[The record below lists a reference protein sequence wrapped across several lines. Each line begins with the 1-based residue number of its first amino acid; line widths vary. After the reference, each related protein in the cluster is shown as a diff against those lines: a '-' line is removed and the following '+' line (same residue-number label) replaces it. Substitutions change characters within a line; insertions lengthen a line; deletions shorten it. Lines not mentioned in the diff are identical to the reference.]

1 MTTGFKWI
9 QGNNSIS
16 VLSTEIIWR
25 DNFKIH
31 KTDSTDKEM
40 HKLLEPRN
48 KYLVNKYLVAL
59 YMSYIYA
66 HTHTPMY
73 VYI

>member
-1 MTTGFKWI
+1 
-9 QGNNSIS
+9 
-16 VLSTEIIWR
+16 
-25 DNFKIH
+25 
-31 KTDSTDKEM
+31 M